1 MSIVSTCIKL
11 WSYRQ
16 NTVLSLKLYLIYK
29 MCGGTKMKMVKV
41 LAALSAATLAL
52 VGCNS
57 KSSTIKLGSIGPL
70 SGNYAVYGGD
80 CKNGIELA
88 VNEINAA
95 GGINGQKIE
104 LLAEDDEGQ
113 PEKSVSAYKK
123 LTTKDGV
130 KLIIGSLTSGCA
142 IAITPLAQAQKIVQI
157 APAATAPAV
166 TDAGN
171 YIFRACYDDPFQ
183 GTVGGKFA
191 AETLGAKRAAILY
204 DIGND
209 YSVGLYEN
217 FKTSFEAN
225 GGEIVS
231 LESYSTGD
239 KDFNAQLT
247 KIKNANPDVVYLP
260 DYYSTVALI
269 VKQLRAQGIDTPIV
283 GADGWDGLTE
293 NAGDEVLNGFYS
305 NHYAADSTDEKVQNF
320 VKNYKEKYTLTP
332 TSFGALGYDSVY
344 MLKDAIEK
352 AGTADSEKVREALEA
367 TNGSY
372 VTGHLT
378 FNEKHNPVK
387 GAVIVE
393 LVKGDDGKLTTVYK
407 TTVNP

>member
-1 MSIVSTCIKL
+1 
-11 WSYRQ
+11 
-16 NTVLSLKLYLIYK
+16 
-29 MCGGTKMKMVKV
+29 MKMLKV
-41 LAALSAATLAL
+41 MTAISAVTLAL
-52 VGCNS
+52 AGCNS
-57 KSSTIKLGSIGPL
+57 KSSAIKIGSIGPL

-80 CKNGIELA
+80 CKNGVELA
-88 VNEINAA
+88 INEINAA
-95 GGINGQKIE
+95 GGVNGQLIE

-123 LTTKDGV
+123 LVTKDGA
-130 KLIIGSLTSGCA
+130 KIIVGSLTSGCA
-142 IAITPLAQAQKIVQI
+142 IAITPLAQAQKIVQV
-157 APAATAPAV
+157 APAATAPAL

-191 AETLGAKRAAILY
+191 AENLGAKNAAILY

-209 YSVGLYEN
+209 YSVGLTEN
-217 FKTSFEAN
+217 FRAAFEKA
-225 GGEIVS
+225 GGSIVS

-269 VKQLRAQGIDTPIV
+269 VKQLRAQGITTPIV

-305 NHYAADSTDEKVQNF
+305 NHYAADSTEPKVQNF
-320 VKNYKEKYTLTP
+320 VKNYKAKYNLTP
-332 TSFGALGYDSVY
+332 TSFAALGYDSIY
-344 MLKDAIEK
+344 MIRDAILK
-352 AGTADSEKVREALEA
+352 AGSADSEKVRSALEA
-367 TNGSY
+367 TDGDY

-393 LVKGDDGKLTTVYK
+393 LVKDADGKLTTVYN